1 MDTKKMVIYPL
12 NVEWVTLMLTVSH
25 KIKLTVIAEDF
36 PVEVDGGV
44 AEHNSLLECPS
55 PQE

>member
-1 MDTKKMVIYPL
+1 
-12 NVEWVTLMLTVSH
+12 MLTGSH

-36 PVEVDGGV
+36 PVEVDGGI
-44 AEHNSLLECPS
+44 AEHNSLLQRPS

>member
-1 MDTKKMVIYPL
+1 
-12 NVEWVTLMLTVSH
+12 MLTVSH

-44 AEHNSLLECPS
+44 AEHNSLLQCPS

>member
-1 MDTKKMVIYPL
+1 
-12 NVEWVTLMLTVSH
+12 MLTVSL

-44 AEHNSLLECPS
+44 ILMPS
-55 PQE
+55 SARI

>member
-1 MDTKKMVIYPL
+1 
-12 NVEWVTLMLTVSH
+12 MLTVSH

-36 PVEVDGGV
+36 PVDVDGVV
-44 AEHNSLLECPS
+44 AEYNSLLQCPS

>member
-1 MDTKKMVIYPL
+1 
-12 NVEWVTLMLTVSH
+12 MLTVSH
-25 KIKLTVIAEDF
+25 EIKLTVIEEDF

-44 AEHNSLLECPS
+44 DEHNSLLQCPS

>member
-1 MDTKKMVIYPL
+1 
-12 NVEWVTLMLTVSH
+12 MLTVSH
-25 KIKLTVIAEDF
+25 KIKFTVIEEDF

-44 AEHNSLLECPS
+44 AEHNSLLQCPS

>member
-1 MDTKKMVIYPL
+1 
-12 NVEWVTLMLTVSH
+12 MLTGSH

-44 AEHNSLLECPS
+44 AEHNSLLQCPS